1 MQIMLLNAVT
11 FHQSTSQ
18 IRLFQRLCSSHSLS
32 QSISNAVQTKEYHH
46 ILNLL
51 NDPKT
56 SLQNPNPFAFL
67 TSYPQSTQT
76 RIIDQMLQS
85 FISIRPRSRPR
96 LVYSCLLSYTLQTTK
111 HLPLALAIIQRTI
124 RSGCL
129 PLPQTYLFLS
139 KAWLN
144 RRKEC
149 ESVSSILLEM
159 QSVGYT
165 PDTGTCNYLISSLCK
180 VDHVDEAVRVLKGMI
195 VAGCIPDLDS
205 YGTLICEMCE
215 LRMTDGVCVMIKEM
229 VGKFGLNP
237 RQGMVVKMLDTLQAN
252 KEIWRAVEVIEF
264 LESWNVYL
272 GFEGYEVVLEG
283 CLESRQFILAAKTAM
298 KMTDRGFIP
307 YIKVRQKMVEGLA
320 NIGELELACAVR
332 RRFSELKS

>member
-1 MQIMLLNAVT
+1 
-11 FHQSTSQ
+11 
-18 IRLFQRLCSSHSLS
+18 
-32 QSISNAVQTKEYHH
+32 
-46 ILNLL
+46 
-51 NDPKT
+51 
-56 SLQNPNPFAFL
+56 
-67 TSYPQSTQT
+67 
-76 RIIDQMLQS
+76 MLQS

-129 PLPQTYLFLS
+129 PVPQTYLFLS

-159 QSVGYT
+159 QSVGYS

-264 LESWNVYL
+264 LESQNVYL

-332 RRFSELKS
+332 RMQQFILAYELCQYRYVIVIYQVPENDSLILYYWVACPHSYATDTTLLTRLSLHLDVTLISPLSAP